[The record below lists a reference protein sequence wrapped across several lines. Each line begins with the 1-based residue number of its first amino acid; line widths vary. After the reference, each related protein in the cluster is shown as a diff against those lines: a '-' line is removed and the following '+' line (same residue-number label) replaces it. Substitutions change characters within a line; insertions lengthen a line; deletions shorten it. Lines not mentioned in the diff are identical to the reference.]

1 MENTAIISWKGEVVG
16 TASNIINDM
25 WYLDADWKPNQSDLS
40 LRFMAL
46 ASKLKGE
53 DVIKEP
59 SKALVARLQYNE
71 TSLCTH
77 YVLILSVDKSKI
89 FMRSISDEVAAY
101 ADRQL
106 LEPWQQTDNAAFYE
120 TELKKELSFF
130 HPLNWK
136 RVRAVAIRTDRDDVL
151 FEVLNGSSKYAV
163 VHLTWQKESSP
174 KFPSTHFYKDW
185 QDFYIKRLVEDHNEW
200 KIDEL

>member
-1 MENTAIISWKGEVVG
+1 MENTAIISWKGEEVG
-16 TASNIINDM
+16 KASNIMNDM

-40 LRFMAL
+40 SRFMDL

-59 SKALVARLQYNE
+59 SKGLVARLQYNE
-71 TSLCTH
+71 SSSSTH
-77 YVLILSVDKSKI
+77 YVLVLSVDQSKI
-89 FMRSISDEVAAY
+89 FMRSISDEIATY
-101 ADRQL
+101 ADQQL
-106 LEPWQQTDNAAFYE
+106 LEPWQLTDNATFYE
-120 TELKKELSFF
+120 TELKKEISFF
-130 HPLNWK
+130 HPLYWK

-163 VHLTWQKESSP
+163 VHLTWQKENSR

-185 QDFYIKRLVEDHNEW
+185 QDFFVKRLVEDHKEW
-200 KIDEL
+200 KNDEP